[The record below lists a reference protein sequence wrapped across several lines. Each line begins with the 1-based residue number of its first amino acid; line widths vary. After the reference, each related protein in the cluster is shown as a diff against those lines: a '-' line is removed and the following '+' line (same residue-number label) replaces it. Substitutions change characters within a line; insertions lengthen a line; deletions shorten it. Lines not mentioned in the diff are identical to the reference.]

1 STACFWMKQVFFPKG
16 GDHVGT
22 EGARVRRTWWDE
34 RYEFAGT
41 QLGAFPIPEQKP
53 TSLPR
58 LLDRMAREYGE
69 SLPDAVIQAG
79 MPRAEELAEARAG
92 AESTLR
98 AMIAAQEE
106 LDWQCYPLYGLP
118 NASRQYNAP
127 PPPLKLG
134 ERAFEI
140 VMARK
145 M

>member
-1 STACFWMKQVFFPKG
+1 FVLDHGGKVFNRSAPIIKLPSDATEDDHLTLLSLLNSSTTCFWMKQVFFPKG

-41 QLGAFPIPEQKP
+41 QLKAFPIPEQKP

-58 LLDRMAREYGE
+58 LLDQMAREYGE

-79 MPRAEELAEARAG
+79 MPTTEALAEARAR

-106 LDWQCYPLYGLP
+106 LD
-118 NASRQYNAP
+118 
-127 PPPLKLG
+127 
-134 ERAFEI
+134 
-140 VMARK
+140 
-145 M
+145 